1 MIMRRMVNIIMPDT
15 PQNTVRQFLDLLA
28 LLGLSPSS
36 SSSQYW
42 RVRVQFQ
49 PSRRIL
55 RTVKGTVMMISMKG
69 DISARIQSWVWLAFI
84 L

>member
-55 RTVKGTVMMISMKG
+55 SMVKGTVMKINMKG
-69 DISARIQSWVWLAFI
+69 DMRAAMRSWV
-84 L
+84 